1 MSKHSTTHRTLS
13 RRLAALL
20 AALALLA
27 AMALPVYAEA
37 QTEAP
42 MQTQET
48 VETDNNG
55 ETGSDVEPDDKS
67 KTNEDTDTGTGA
79 ESEDTKDNDSP
90 NPGANSTTPAD
101 NAAADNTAPYE
112 EKTDLTEE
120 DTADDGEGPA
130 DEAGAKETF
139 FAADTCSE
147 DETGSSD
154 MSAPMAAS
162 NEGETTGFIPA
173 TATIYFEDNGRYDE
187 LSTNGQ
193 TCTMR
198 FLGFTRNGKDVFINK
213 DMVDTG
219 KTVTVTGQDGT
230 TIHKIFKVTLNS
242 ADYPAGGFYR
252 IAFQYYIDNNSTW
265 KEEINAFGRDDGVN
279 ENYLTA
285 IDLLAGK
292 KFVRTGTEES
302 DNDHNHFN
310 QNKKYNPSQWTR
322 VEYYYKDT
330 PLYFKNESDA
340 ALTDVTATFYKLE
353 TAPRHKPA
361 SKRSARLMRAN
372 LPRSRS

>member
-1 MSKHSTTHRTLS
+1 MSKHSTTPRTLS

-37 QTEAP
+37 LDGATQ
-42 MQTQET
+42 MQET

-55 ETGSDVEPDDKS
+55 ETDNKVEAGSDVKTDDKS
-67 KTNEDTDTGTGA
+67 ETNEGTDTGTGT

-130 DEAGAKETF
+130 DEAGAKETL

-162 NEGETTGFIPA
+162 NEGETTSFIPK
-173 TATIYFEDNGRYDE
+173 TATIYFAVD
-187 LSTNGQ
+187 STYQDTYRVNLYADKGDSG
-193 TCTMR
+193 
-198 FLGFTRNGKDVFINK
+198 LNK
-213 DMVDTG
+213 DMSDTG
-219 KTVTVTGQDGT
+219 ETITGSDGLA
-230 TIHKIFKVTLNS
+230 HKIFSVTLS
-242 ADYPAGGFYR
+242 QADYPGGGFYR
-252 IAFQYYIDNNSTW
+252 LIFQYFDDHAEVKFKGQFFGFGGENTDAVYKSWTSID
-265 KEEINAFGRDDGVN
+265 KI
-279 ENYLTA
+279 
-285 IDLLAGK
+285 AGK
-292 KFVRTGTEES
+292 MYVDQKSNQG
-302 DNDHNHFN
+302 HAFN
-310 QNKKYNPSQWTR
+310 ESQWKR
-322 VEYYYKDT
+322 VEYYYAGM
-330 PLYFKNESDA
+330 PLYFKNASETPLA
-340 ALTDVTATFYKLE
+340 DVTATFYKKDENGDFTVIL
-353 TAPRHKPA
+353 
-361 SKRSARLMRAN
+361 
-372 LPRSRS
+372 